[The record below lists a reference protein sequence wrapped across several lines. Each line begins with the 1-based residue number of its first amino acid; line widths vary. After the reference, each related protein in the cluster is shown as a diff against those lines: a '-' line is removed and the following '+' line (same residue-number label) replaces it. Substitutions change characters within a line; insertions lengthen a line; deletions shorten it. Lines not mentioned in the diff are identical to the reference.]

1 VTTRKFFYV
10 CAGVFLLALSY
21 HLGASTVG
29 AQGTGLGLI
38 CRLDGTDM
46 YSTESFCTPSG
57 DVYQY
62 LSGHWTKTSNV
73 FGGAP
78 GGRQIVSYDS
88 GVALAS
94 NGEVFVSSLLGYNGW
109 TSRGFPVGG
118 PVPALQESWGQLKS
132 RYAQTAAPPSGTST
146 NR

>member
-1 VTTRKFFYV
+1 MTARKFLYV

-29 AQGTGLGLI
+29 AQGAGLGLI

-46 YSTESFCTPSG
+46 YSTESFCTPGG
-57 DVYQY
+57 DVFQY
-62 LSGHWTKTSNV
+62 WGGHWTKTSNV

-78 GGRQIVSYDS
+78 GGRLVVSYDS

-94 NGEVFVSSLLGYNGW
+94 NGEVFASALLGYGPW
-109 TSRGFPVGG
+109 TSVGFPIGG
-118 PVPALQESWGQLKS
+118 PTPAMQESWGQLKS
-132 RYAQTAAPPSGTST
+132 RYAPSHGPTSQTPV